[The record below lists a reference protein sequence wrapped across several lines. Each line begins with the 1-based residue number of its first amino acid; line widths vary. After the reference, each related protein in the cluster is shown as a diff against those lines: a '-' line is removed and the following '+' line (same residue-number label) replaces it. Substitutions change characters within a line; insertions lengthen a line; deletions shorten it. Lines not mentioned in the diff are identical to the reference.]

1 MLTLNKIQNESKKN
15 VKNIRFTYS
24 HLAHIYKTKTGKWR
38 GFFVP
43 YDVSYEAKT
52 KKEVEEV
59 LPKMVT
65 LYEEGLEKYNNP
77 SHLLAVPLSDP
88 EDTEEFSLWVEKVT
102 QGK

>member
-15 VKNIRFTYS
+15 VNNVRFTYS

-77 SHLLAVPLSDP
+77 SHLQAVPLSDP

-102 QGK
+102 QGR